1 MSTTLNVTNL
11 AHDLAAIC
19 GPENVEEDPA
29 LEAFAVDNVVP
40 SVAVAP
46 ATAAEAAQVVSFAA
60 AQNLTVVPAGGFT
73 SMATGA
79 TPERIDILL
88 RTTRLTGIAHYDPGD
103 LTVGIGA
110 GCMLGA
116 LDKLLA
122 QHDQFLPLDPPHPQ
136 HATVGGVLAAGSQ
149 GPLKHGYG
157 GVRDFC
163 IGIQFVTGDGKLVKG
178 GGRVVKNVA
187 GYDLMKLMI
196 GSYGSLGVIVEANFK
211 VFPRP
216 GRRNLTRTY
225 VLEFSTLSGAIHFRN
240 FVRSSH
246 LNPICLELVSPRAQ
260 EYMTETPMPRDPD
273 DYAPIAPG
281 GPPVAHWR
289 ILLRACGSEKVLN
302 RYRKEMGAHLTSEL
316 TGEEEAR
323 AWHYVCNFE
332 AAVLERHHNA
342 MFARMNVPP
351 AAMEAALGAAEQAA
365 IDNNLLLT
373 ALGRVG
379 AGAMVLGFV
388 PLSVDPPSAMQ
399 YANTISAL
407 RSALAPD
414 SALIVTRCPQESKL
428 HFNVWGS
435 TPTDLETMRAIKRAL
450 DPKGILNRGRFLV

>member
-1 MSTTLNVTNL
+1 MSITLNATNL

-19 GPENVEEDPA
+19 GPVNVEEDAA
-29 LEAFAVDNVVP
+29 LEAFAVDGIVP

-46 ATAAEAAQVVSFAA
+46 ATASEAAQVISFAA
-60 AQNLTVVPAGGFT
+60 AQNLVVVPAGGFT
-73 SMATGA
+73 CMAAGG

-88 RTTRLTGIAHYDPGD
+88 RTTRLTGVAHYDPGD
-103 LTVGIGA
+103 LTIGIGA
-110 GCMLGA
+110 GCTLDA

-122 QHDQFLPLDPPHPQ
+122 PHNQFLPLDIPHRE
-136 HATVGGVLAAGSQ
+136 HATVGGVLAAASH

-163 IGIQFVTGDGKLVKG
+163 IGIKFVAGDGKLVKA

-216 GRRNLTRTY
+216 GVRNLTRTY

-240 FVRSSH
+240 FIRGSH
-246 LNPICLELVSPRAQ
+246 LNPICLELLSPRAQ
-260 EYMTETPMPRDPD
+260 EYLTDTPAARDPD

-281 GPPVAHWR
+281 GPPAAHWR
-289 ILLRACGSEKVLN
+289 ILLRACGSQNVLE
-302 RYRKEMGAHLTSEL
+302 RYRREMGANLSSEL
-316 TGEEEAR
+316 SGEEEAH
-323 AWHYVCNFE
+323 AWRYVCNFE
-332 AAVLERHHNA
+332 AAVLERHRNA

-351 AAMEAALGAAEQAA
+351 AAVEAALGAAEQAA
-365 IDNNLLLT
+365 IDNNLLVA

-379 AGAMVLGFV
+379 AGAMVLGFI

-399 YANTISAL
+399 YANAISAL
-407 RSALAPD
+407 RSELPLD

-428 HFNVWGS
+428 HFNMWGS
-435 TPTDLETMRAIKRAL
+435 TPTDLDVMRAVKRAL